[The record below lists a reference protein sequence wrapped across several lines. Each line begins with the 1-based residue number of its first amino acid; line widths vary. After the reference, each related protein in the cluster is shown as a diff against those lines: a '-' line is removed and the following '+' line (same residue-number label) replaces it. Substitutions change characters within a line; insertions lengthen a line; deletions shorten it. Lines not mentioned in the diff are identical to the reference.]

1 MKARQARELSYFGP
15 RHVKAMETYNPKN
28 FKDVEALK
36 SIGIVMDEHW
46 VGEMADSKTLREISS
61 YAMDAIPASIQPTIT
76 TPSIQV
82 PIQFLQNWLPGFVFV
97 VTAPREIDEF
107 VGISTSGSWE
117 DAEVVQGL
125 LERIGYPTL
134 YGDLTNVPFSSWNTN
149 FNTRN
154 VVRFEE
160 GMHVGKLE
168 TAESARMRV
177 DNAGM
182 KRQAAALNLE
192 IVRNAVG
199 FYGFNNGDN
208 NTYGFLNDP
217 GLPAYVEVAS
227 GVGGFLWSQK
237 TFLEICRDIRTA
249 IVALRTNSQGL
260 INPEKV
266 RLTLAVAVNSVDWL
280 STTSD
285 FGISVSDWLKKAY
298 PNVRVVSAPQLNNA
312 NANDNVFYL
321 YAEEINDMSTDDGRT
336 FIQVVPA
343 KFIVL
348 GVEQLAK
355 AYKEDYSNAT
365 SGTWCKRP
373 FAVVRYFNI

>member
-1 MKARQARELSYFGP
+1 MISRQSREHSYFGP
-15 RHVKAMETYNPKN
+15 RSVRAMDKYTPKN
-28 FKDVEALK
+28 FHDVEALK
-36 SIGIVMDEHW
+36 AIGIVMDEDW
-46 VGEMADSKTLREISS
+46 VNVMAGSKTLKDMARWG
-61 YAMDAIPASIQPTIT
+61 MDAIPAAIQPTIT
-76 TPSIQV
+76 TASIQV
-82 PIQFLQNWLPGFVFV
+82 PIQFLQNWLPGFVFA

-117 DAEVVQGL
+117 DAEVVQGI

-134 YGDLTNVPFSSWNTN
+134 YGDLTNIPFSSWNTN
-149 FNTRN
+149 FYTRN

-160 GMHVGKLE
+160 GMHIGKLE
-168 TAESARMRV
+168 TAEAARMRV

-182 KRQAAALNLE
+182 KRQAAALNLD

-199 FYGFNNGDN
+199 YYGFNNGDN

-217 GLPAYVEVAS
+217 GLPAYVQVAS

-237 TFLEICRDIRTA
+237 TFLEICKDIRTA
-249 IVALRTNSQGL
+249 VVALRNNSQGL
-260 INPEKV
+260 INPQKV
-266 RLTLAVAVNSVDWL
+266 KLTLAVAVDSVDWL

-285 FGISVSDWLKKAY
+285 FGISVSDWLKQAY
-298 PNVRVVSAPQLNNA
+298 PNIRVVSAPQLNSA
-312 NANDNVFYL
+312 NAGDNVFYL

-348 GVEQLAK
+348 GVQQMAK
-355 AYKEDYSNAT
+355 SYQEDYSNAT
-365 SGTWCKRP
+365 AGTWCKRP
-373 FAVVRYFNI
+373 FAVVRFYHI